1 MEEIIINERKF
12 REDFANLIN
21 NAKLPAIVIKPIL
34 KDIFEQLTIQ
44 EEQQYDLA
52 IKNMEKKGERENA
65 KNWISKLSKY
75 NNTT

>member
-21 NAKLPAIVIKPIL
+21 NAKLPAIIIKPII

-44 EEQQYDLA
+44 EQQQYEIA
-52 IKNMEKKGERENA
+52 VKNMEKKGEKENEQD
-65 KNWISKLSKY
+65 
-75 NNTT
+75 